1 MRQFLIVVMLLLS
14 VEGMVA
20 VGGAIA
26 GSRGDTRSVALA
38 NATAEHRQTESQG
51 GNTPTRELAPELIA
65 GAIQTHLEG
74 EWSGRIRTVSVAL
87 LEPSDVIQIPQ
98 GIVDVRVLPTST
110 EEGLGR
116 RSFQVAVTVAR
127 KPWKTL
133 QVVADISATVEAL
146 VLTRSLKTDEVIEAG
161 DLKSIKVRALQLNH
175 PFVTNRDE
183 VIGKSAVRPLPP
195 DTPLRSAFV
204 KLPLVVKKGDR
215 VMIEVRRGGLSIQTY
230 GVTKSSGQVGQMI
243 MVANIDSGRELRAKV
258 VAPSL
263 VQVEF

>member
-1 MRQFLIVVMLLLS
+1 MHRFVVIAMLVFS
-14 VEGMVA
+14 VEGAA
-20 VGGAIA
+20 VVGEAVA
-26 GSRGDTRSVALA
+26 GSRGDTRPVALVHA
-38 NATAEHRQTESQG
+38 GAEPRQPEIHGGSQ
-51 GNTPTRELAPELIA
+51 PSRELAPELIA
-65 GAIQTHLEG
+65 GAIQTYLEG
-74 EWSGRIRTVSVAL
+74 EWNGRIRAVSVAL
-87 LEPSDVIQIPQ
+87 LEPFDPVQIPQ
-98 GIVDVRVLPTST
+98 GIVDMRVLPGST
-110 EEGLGR
+110 DEGLGR

-146 VLTRSLKTDEVIEAG
+146 VLTRSIKTDEVIEAG
-161 DLKSIKVRALQLNH
+161 DLKTSKVRVLQLNH

-230 GVTKSSGQVGQMI
+230 GVTKSSGQVGQTI
-243 MVANIDSGRELRAKV
+243 MVANVDSGRELRAKV

>member
-1 MRQFLIVVMLLLS
+1 MRRFVIMAMLVFLAD
-14 VEGMVA
+14 GMVV
-20 VGGAIA
+20 VGGAVA
-26 GSRGDTRSVALA
+26 GSRADTRSVALV
-38 NATAEHRQTESQG
+38 NAGVDHRPTESPG
-51 GNTPTRELAPELIA
+51 GSQPSRELAPELIV
-65 GAIQTHLEG
+65 GAIQTYLEG
-74 EWSGRIRTVSVAL
+74 EWNGRIRSVSAAL

-98 GIVDVRVLPTST
+98 GTVEVRVLPVST

-116 RSFQVAVTVAR
+116 RSFQVAVSVAR
-127 KPWKTL
+127 KPWKTIP
-133 QVVADISATVEAL
+133 VVADISATVEAL

-161 DLKSIKVRALQLNH
+161 DLRTVKVRVLQLNH
-175 PFVTNRDE
+175 PFLTNRDE

-230 GVTKSSGQVGQMI
+230 GVTKSSGQVGQTI
-243 MVANIDSGRELRAKV
+243 MVANVDSGRELRAKV

>member
-1 MRQFLIVVMLLLS
+1 MRGFIIMVMLLS
-14 VEGMVA
+14 TEGFVL
-20 VGGAIA
+20 VGGAAA
-26 GSRGDTRSVALA
+26 GSRGDTRSVALVNA
-38 NATAEHRQTESQG
+38 NAEQRHTERPVGTQPS
-51 GNTPTRELAPELIA
+51 RELASELII
-65 GAIQTHLEG
+65 GAIQTYLEG
-74 EWSGRIRTVSVAL
+74 EWNGRIRTVSVTL
-87 LEPSDVIQIPQ
+87 LEPSDSILIPQ
-98 GIVDVRVLPTST
+98 GLVDVRVLPTST

-116 RSFQVAVTVAR
+116 RSFQVAVTVER

-161 DLKSIKVRALQLNH
+161 DLKTVKVRVLQLNH

-230 GVTKSSGQVGQMI
+230 GVTKSSGQVGQTI
-243 MVANIDSGRELRAKV
+243 MVANLDSGRELRAKV